1 MSTSPTLCR
10 WCERCGGRA
19 VVSSEASRAGAPT
32 KPGTNAGSGRLVL
45 VVGPSGA
52 GKDTLL
58 TLAKAA
64 LAARNDIVFQR
75 RVVTR
80 PSGQGEDH
88 DSLTPEAF
96 AEVRRCGA
104 FVLAWHAHGLDYGI
118 PRRAME
124 LARDGRTV
132 VCNAS
137 RSVATEA
144 RARFPGTSI
153 VYIAAPAEIR
163 AQRLAARGREP
174 TAAERIE
181 RELGDNVRSTA
192 DLVIDNSAAAD
203 ESAAQLV
210 TYLSGLT

>member
-1 MSTSPTLCR
+1 
-10 WCERCGGRA
+10 
-19 VVSSEASRAGAPT
+19 VSSEASRAGAPAE
-32 KPGTNAGSGRLVL
+32 PRHYAGSGRLVL

-58 TLAKAA
+58 ALAKAA
-64 LAARNDIVFQR
+64 LAARHDIVFQR

-80 PSGQGEDH
+80 ASGQGEDH

-118 PRRAME
+118 PQRAME
-124 LARDGRTV
+124 LVRDGRTV

-137 RSVATEA
+137 RSIATEA

-153 VYIAAPAEIR
+153 VYITALSEIR
-163 AQRLAARGREP
+163 ARRLAARRRE
-174 TAAERIE
+174 TTIAERIE
-181 RELGDNVRSTA
+181 RELGDNVQSTA
-192 DLVIDNSAAAD
+192 DLVIDNSEAAE
-203 ESAAQLV
+203 ESAAHLV
-210 TYLSGLT
+210 TYLAGLTCARPHPSEQ

>member
-1 MSTSPTLCR
+1 
-10 WCERCGGRA
+10 
-19 VVSSEASRAGAPT
+19 VSSEVSVRHVPAG
-32 KPGTNAGSGRLVL
+32 PGANTGGGRLVL

-64 LAARNDIVFQR
+64 LAARQDIVFQR

-80 PSGQGEDH
+80 PSGWGEDH

-96 AEVRRCGA
+96 AEARRCGA

-118 PRRAME
+118 PQQAME

-137 RSVATEA
+137 RGIATEA

-153 VYIAAPAEIR
+153 VYIAAPAETR
-163 AQRLAARGREP
+163 ARRIAARGRETTIP
-174 TAAERIE
+174 ERIE
-181 RELGDNVRSTA
+181 RELCDNVISTA
-192 DLVIDNSAAAD
+192 DLVIDNSRAAEA
-203 ESAAQLV
+203 SAAQLV
-210 TYLSGLT
+210 TYLSGLTRAKPHRSEE

>member
-1 MSTSPTLCR
+1 M
-10 WCERCGGRA
+10 
-19 VVSSEASRAGAPT
+19 SSEAARACAP
-32 KPGTNAGSGRLVL
+32 AGLSINGGGGRLVL

-64 LAARNDIVFQR
+64 LAARQDIVFQR

-96 AEVRRCGA
+96 AEARRCGA
-104 FVLAWHAHGLDYGI
+104 FALAWHAHGLDYGI
-118 PRRAME
+118 PQQAME

-137 RSVATEA
+137 RGIATEA
-144 RARFPGTSI
+144 RARFPGTRV
-153 VYIAAPAEIR
+153 VYVMAPAEIR
-163 AQRLAARGREP
+163 ARRLAARRREA
-174 TAAERIE
+174 TIAERME

-192 DLVIDNSAAAD
+192 DIVIDNSGAAE
-203 ESAAQLV
+203 ESTAQLI
-210 TYLSGLT
+210 TYLSGLTCAKRHPSDE

>member
-1 MSTSPTLCR
+1 M
-10 WCERCGGRA
+10 
-19 VVSSEASRAGAPT
+19 SSEASRAGAPAE
-32 KPGTNAGSGRLVL
+32 PGTNAGSGRLVL

-80 PSGQGEDH
+80 PPGQGEDH

-118 PRRAME
+118 PQRAME

-137 RSVATEA
+137 RSIAAEA
-144 RARFPGTSI
+144 RARFPGTRI
-153 VYIAAPAEIR
+153 VYIAALSEMR
-163 AQRLAARGREP
+163 VRRLAARRRE
-174 TAAERIE
+174 TTIAERIE
-181 RELGDNVRSTA
+181 RELGDNIKSTA
-192 DLVIDNSAAAD
+192 DLVIDNSGAAE
-203 ESAAQLV
+203 ESATQLV
-210 TYLSGLT
+210 TYLSGLTRARPHPSEQ